1 MRLQDALREAF
12 GAAPVKYRVEAYLR
26 SALPPPPRD
35 VALVTQGSMDRLP
48 RLREQASMWHGTLS
62 VAIYIR
68 PDEQSGAEHAAALD
82 AIRSLYNEVESRQQ
96 CRLIVSLLYA
106 IDPANA
112 EHEFDTL
119 YPINALRN
127 VAIRQTE
134 ARLIMVI
141 DIDFVPS
148 ENFWEYLSD
157 ESRYSLLV
165 ERAETLRHVWA
176 LVSLEL
182 HEGDYMP
189 LPTTRKQVA
198 AGLATSSLV
207 VAEAYL
213 NPAAHMP
220 VGIQEWLQQDGIYG
234 PLDTAE
240 NLSFEPFVL
249 GARLLLPLYDE
260 RFRGYGWDKTTHAAQ
275 LRREGFTY
283 HMLPHHFVVARYHQ
297 PTPTAIRMFHDTG
310 DAPRDT
316 LLRMRMEW
324 LYNSFILQLDEPGYQ
339 LPQVSA

>member
-1 MRLQDALREAF
+1 
-12 GAAPVKYRVEAYLR
+12 
-26 SALPPPPRD
+26 
-35 VALVTQGSMDRLP
+35 MDRLP
-48 RLREQASMWHGTLS
+48 RLREQASVWHGTLS

-96 CRLIVSLLYA
+96 CRLIISLLYA

-220 VGIQEWLQQDGIYG
+220 VGIQEWLQQDDIYG

-249 GARLLLPLYDE
+249 GYGQCQRFWGNRCRHFTVANETCRTRVSLDFRVVPRSCHVE
-260 RFRGYGWDKTTHAAQ
+260 RPDDRGFGLGFYTAMDA
-275 LRREGFTY
+275 EGR
-283 HMLPHHFVVARYHQ
+283 VV
-297 PTPTAIRMFHDTG
+297 P
-310 DAPRDT
+310 
-316 LLRMRMEW
+316 
-324 LYNSFILQLDEPGYQ
+324 
-339 LPQVSA
+339 